1 MVNGS
6 QLTNSEIK
14 YKATIRITT
23 CVTVIIARTST
34 LLIDFFCNVK
44 STSET
49 LALEVLST
57 VASQKP
63 QIYIYLSKKKRAR
76 IKKKLNNK
84 FFFIK
89 KINKHKLN
97 T

>member
-14 YKATIRITT
+14 YKATIGITT
-23 CVTVIIARTST
+23 CVTVIIAITST
-34 LLIDFFCNVK
+34 LLIDFFCNAK

-57 VASQKP
+57 GASQKTKNSD
-63 QIYIYLSKKKRAR
+63 IYILKQKKQAR
-76 IKKKLNNK
+76 IKKKV
-84 FFFIK
+84 K
-89 KINKHKLN
+89 K
-97 T
+97 